1 MKLNQIK
8 EIKQIL
14 TFVKYHSS
22 RYYALNKYEEFKLIL
37 DKAHDLMRIYIDL
50 DIKQTE
56 EIIELQKQ
64 VNELYMN
71 FRINQE
77 HYGLN
82 RKHTGFTKEY
92 DCEWM
97 GRK

>member
-1 MKLNQIK
+1 MKLNQMESIRQK
-8 EIKQIL
+8 IV
-14 TFVKYHSS
+14 FVKYHSS
-22 RYYALNKYEEFKLIL
+22 RYYALNHYDTFKLIL
-37 DKAHDLMRIYIDL
+37 DKAHELMRIYIDL
-50 DIKQTE
+50 DIEQTE

-82 RKHTGFTKEY
+82 KKHTGFTKEY
-92 DCEWM
+92 DCEWI
-97 GRK
+97 GGK